1 MQLVAA
7 AVNAIFTLMTWLIAV
22 AVAVAVVAAFAVAV
36 AILPTLHLCPAKWCL
51 VLTCIVSCFETG
63 QLITSVI

>member
-7 AVNAIFTLMTWLIAV
+7 AVNAIFTLMPWLIAV
-22 AVAVAVVAAFAVAV
+22 AVAVAVAVVV
-36 AILPTLHLCPAKWCL
+36 AILPTLHLCPAKWYL